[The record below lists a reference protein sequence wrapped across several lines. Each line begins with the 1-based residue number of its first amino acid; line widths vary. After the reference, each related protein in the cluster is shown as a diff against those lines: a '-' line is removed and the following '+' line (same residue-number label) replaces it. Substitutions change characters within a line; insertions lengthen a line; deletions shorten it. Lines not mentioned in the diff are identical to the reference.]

1 MSTTRPRSQA
11 RETRER
17 ARAQIIE
24 AATELVRERSYAEL
38 NVGELMARAGI
49 GRTLS
54 IATSTTSA
62 TC

>member
-38 NVGELMARAGI
+38 NVGELMARPGSV
-49 GRTLS
+49 GPSS
-54 IATSTTSA
+54 IATATTSA